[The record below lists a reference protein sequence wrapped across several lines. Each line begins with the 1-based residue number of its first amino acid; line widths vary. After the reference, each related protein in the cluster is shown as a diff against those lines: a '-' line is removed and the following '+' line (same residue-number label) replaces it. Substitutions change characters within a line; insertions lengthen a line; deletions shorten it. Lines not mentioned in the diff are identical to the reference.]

1 MKRWDYNSLK
11 GEVWLFLV
19 FLSIMLVEI
28 FGVFYILFLAEGFCT
43 TLAKETDSLQTVTL
57 LVWVSRIVVAFYMF
71 LAGWLFFRL
80 VEKQGSI

>member
-19 FLSIMLVEI
+19 FLSIMLFEI
-28 FGVFYILFLAEGFCT
+28 FGVFYT

>member
-19 FLSIMLVEI
+19 FLSIMMFEL
-28 FGVFYILFLAEGFCT
+28 FGVFYILFLAEGFCMM
-43 TLAKETDSLQTVTL
+43 LAHDMDSLETVGL
-57 LVWVSRIVVAFYMF
+57 LVWVSRIIVMFYMF

>member
-11 GEVWLFLV
+11 GEVWLFMV
-19 FLSIMLVEI
+19 FLSIMVFEL

-43 TLAKETDSLQTVTL
+43 VLAQDIGSLKTVGL
-57 LVWVSRIVVAFYMF
+57 LVWVSRVVVAFYMF